1 MGKGKTCSVPE
12 TTATAQSRTGIRRIA
27 VKSSITTFRRYNR
40 WCMDTVAHILS
51 ALLVP
56 LFFVGMVGSII
67 VVIFTILGDL
77 RLVLTTDEDTDGPDL

>member
-1 MGKGKTCSVPE
+1 
-12 TTATAQSRTGIRRIA
+12 
-27 VKSSITTFRRYNR
+27 
-40 WCMDTVAHILS
+40 MDTVALILS

-77 RLVLTTDEDTDGPDL
+77 RLVLTTDEATDGPDL